1 MRDEV
6 LLFDLGG
13 VLVEASIFPLLRKL
27 LPDTAEAEL
36 YDRWLES
43 EAVAA
48 FERGE
53 IEAEAFAERFV
64 AEWRVDIAPADFL
77 AAFADAVRG
86 PFPGALE
93 MLERLR
99 QRYVLACLSNC
110 NAAHWPLV
118 EPIAARFD
126 HAVVSHICGMV
137 KPDAA
142 IFRHVLEVLDR
153 PASAVRFFDD
163 SLKNVRA
170 AEAAGI
176 EAHHT
181 VGFESLERTIA
192 GLGLLQPA

>member
-1 MRDEV
+1 VRSEV

-13 VLVEASIFPLLRKL
+13 VLVEASIFPLLRRL
-27 LPDTAEAEL
+27 RPDVAESEL

-53 IEAEAFAERFV
+53 IQAEAFAERFV
-64 AEWRVDIAPADFL
+64 AEWRVDTGPADFL
-77 AAFADAVRG
+77 CAFADAVRG
-86 PFPGALE
+86 PFPGAFALME
-93 MLERLR
+93 QLR
-99 QRYVLACLSNC
+99 PRYVLACLSNC

-126 HAVVSHICGMV
+126 HAVVSHLCGMV
-137 KPDAA
+137 KPDPE
-142 IFRHVLEVLDR
+142 IFLHVLQVLDR
-153 PASAVRFFDD
+153 PPSAVRFFDD

-170 AEAAGI
+170 AQAAGI

-181 VGFESLERTIA
+181 VGFEVLERTIA
-192 GLGLLQPA
+192 GLGLLQPV